1 MPEFS
6 NPLSSSGSVDTLY
19 ADILEQAT
27 DGVIIIDDMDRIV
40 FFNAAA
46 EHLWGC
52 PASTVLGCNVDML
65 VPVEHRKNHGSYVT
79 HHRRTGI
86 NRIVNTSREITFMR
100 SNGDYVAA
108 ELSISTVLLGPE
120 NKRYYMAFVKGVTE
134 EVHRRKLLE
143 LQSQVFTSLAAYTTI
158 QDVADMLC
166 DKVEELV
173 PNTIA
178 ALLQISSHGG
188 VSILSGKNLPG
199 SKVDKLTNL
208 ALTPSDLDDLLKHP
222 NHACA
227 LIWASK
233 RGLDH
238 SADLHDCW
246 ASAICNGAGELIG
259 IFALFSRN
267 KDKITDWPQKIV
279 TGCISSCA
287 SIIEHEKTRNK
298 ISQFNNLDSLT
309 GLMNRT
315 ALATRLRQMATQAGQ
330 APFAIL
336 MLDVDLLQDVNNVM
350 GYHCGD
356 ILLQTLARRISSLC
370 RGHHLVA
377 RLGGDDFVVVIPDA
391 DRAKAC
397 KLAHDLNCIA
407 REPIEVK
414 GRDLVASLSIGIS
427 LYPDDG
433 TEIEEILGASE
444 IAMRQAKKQARGSFR
459 FFGKGGNSNVR
470 ERLIIG
476 SALREALQ
484 KTQLHLVYQPQ
495 VCALTGTL
503 CGVEALSRWQHP
515 SLGLIPPSTFIPIA
529 EETGQIEAIG
539 LWSLEKSCEQVV
551 EWERN
556 AIYVPVIS
564 VNMSAVHLC
573 SIDLPQQILSA
584 LQKYNLAPQ
593 RLTIEIT
600 ESVAMR
606 QDPETAA
613 NLTAIRDIG
622 VGLSMDD
629 FGTGFSSLSRLA
641 QLPLTEIKIDRSFIE
656 DFENNISSLV
666 VAEAAINIGKRL
678 GIKVVTEGVEHEAQE
693 TKLQELGCDILQ
705 GYFYSKP
712 LLAKDISVW
721 LETFP
726 ARRATPRADA
736 AL

>member
-6 NPLSSSGSVDTLY
+6 KPLSSSHNTDMFY

-27 DGVIIIDDMDRIV
+27 DGVIIIDDLNKIV
-40 FFNAAA
+40 FFNPAA
-46 EHLWGC
+46 ENLWGC
-52 PASTVLGCNVDML
+52 PASAVLGSNVDML
-65 VPVEHRKNHGSYVT
+65 VPVEHRK
-79 HHRRTGI
+79 HHSDYITRNRQTGI
-86 NRIVNTSREITFMR
+86 HRIVNTSREVTFMR

-108 ELSISTVLLGPE
+108 ELSLSTAVLGPK
-120 NKRYYMAFVKGVTE
+120 NRRYYMAFVKGVTE

-143 LQSQVFTSLAAYTTI
+143 LQSQVFTSLADYTTI

-166 DKVEELV
+166 AKVEQLV
-173 PNTIA
+173 PNSIA
-178 ALLQISSHGG
+178 TLLQISAHGG
-188 VSILSGKNLPG
+188 LSILSGNSLPSG
-199 SKVDKLTNL
+199 KANKLVNL
-208 ALTPSDLDDLLKHP
+208 ALTPSDLDDLRQNPH
-222 NHACA
+222 HACA
-227 LIWASK
+227 LIWTQKPDRDQS
-233 RGLDH
+233 
-238 SADLHDCW
+238 SDLHDCW

-279 TGCISSCA
+279 TGCIPSCA
-287 SIIEHEKTRNK
+287 SIIEHEKTRYK
-298 ISQFNNLDSLT
+298 ISQFNNIDSLT
-309 GLMNRT
+309 GLLNRT
-315 ALATRLRQMATQAGQ
+315 ALSTRLRQMATQPGQ
-330 APFAIL
+330 APFAVL

-350 GYHCGD
+350 GYNSGD
-356 ILLQTLARRISSLC
+356 ILLQTLARRISTLC
-370 RGHHLVA
+370 RGQQLVA
-377 RLGGDDFVVVIPDA
+377 RLGGDDFVVVMPDA
-391 DRAKAC
+391 DREKAC

-427 LYPDDG
+427 IYPDDG

-444 IAMRQAKKQARGSFR
+444 TAMRQAKKQARGSFR
-459 FFGKGGNSNVR
+459 FFGKDGNSNVR

-495 VCALTGTL
+495 ICALTGTL

-515 SLGLIPPSTFIPIA
+515 SLGFIPPSTFIPIA

-539 LWSLEKSCEQVV
+539 LWSLEKSCQQVI
-551 EWERN
+551 EWERDN
-556 AIYVPVIS
+556 VYVPIVS

-573 SIDLPQQILSA
+573 SVDLPEQILST

-613 NLTAIRDIG
+613 NLTAIRKIG

-656 DFENNISSLV
+656 NFENNISSLV

-712 LLAKDISVW
+712 LLAKDVSIW

-726 ARRATPRADA
+726 GRRASSRPDPAV
-736 AL
+736 

>member
-1 MPEFS
+1 MPELA
-6 NPLSSSGSVDTLY
+6 NPLTLSGYTNTFY
-19 ADILEQAT
+19 AAILEQAT
-27 DGVIIIDDMDRIV
+27 DGVIIIDDQNRVV

-52 PASTVLGCNVDML
+52 SASAVLGNNVDL
-65 VPVEHRKNHGSYVT
+65 LIPLGHRQHHNDYIEHHRK
-79 HHRRTGI
+79 TGI
-86 NRIVNTSREITFMR
+86 HRLVNTSREVTFVR

-108 ELSISTVLLGPE
+108 ELSLSTALIGKD
-120 NKRYYMAFVKGVTE
+120 NKRYYMAFIKGVTE

-143 LQSQVFTSLAAYTTI
+143 LQSEVFAALADYTTI
-158 QDVADMLC
+158 HDVADMLC
-166 DKVEELV
+166 SKVEELV
-173 PNTIA
+173 PNSIA
-178 ALLQISSHGG
+178 TLLHITPQGG
-188 VSILSGKNLPG
+188 LSILSGKSLPR
-199 SKVDKLTNL
+199 SKVNKLDNLVLSASDIQTLRTN
-208 ALTPSDLDDLLKHP
+208 PH
-222 NHACA
+222 HACA
-227 LIWASK
+227 LIWTPKQGQSQ
-233 RGLDH
+233 LN
-238 SADLHDCW
+238 DLHDCW

-267 KDKITDWPQKIV
+267 KEKITDWPQKIV
-279 TGCISSCA
+279 TGCIPSCA
-287 SIIEHEKTRNK
+287 SIIEHEKTLYK
-298 ISQFNNLDSLT
+298 INNFNNIDSLT
-309 GLMNRT
+309 GLLNRT
-315 ALATRLRQMATQAGQ
+315 ALSTRLRQMLAQTGQ

-350 GYHCGD
+350 GYNSGD
-356 ILLQTLARRISSLC
+356 ILLQTIARRIAAFC
-370 RGHHLVA
+370 RGQNLVA
-377 RLGGDDFVVVIPDA
+377 RLGGDDFVVVMPDA
-391 DRAKAC
+391 DRNKAC
-397 KLAHDLNCIA
+397 KLAHDLNCIS

-444 IAMRQAKKQARGSFR
+444 IAMRQTKKQARGGFR
-459 FFGKGGNSNVR
+459 FFGKGGNSNMR

-484 KTQLHLVYQPQ
+484 KMQLHLVYQPQ
-495 VCALTGTL
+495 ICALTGTL

-515 SLGLIPPSTFIPIA
+515 TLGFIPPSTFIPIA

-539 LWSLEKSCEQVV
+539 LWSLDKSCQQVI
-551 EWERN
+551 EWEQN
-556 AIYVPVIS
+556 NVYVPIVS
-564 VNMSAVHLC
+564 VNMSAVHFC
-573 SIDLPQQILSA
+573 SMDLPDQILSV
-584 LQKYNLAPQ
+584 LQKYNLAPH

-613 NLTAIRDIG
+613 NLTAIRNIG

-656 DFENNISSLV
+656 NFENNISSLV

-693 TKLQELGCDILQ
+693 TKLQQLGCDILQ

-712 LLAKDISVW
+712 LPAKDMPLW
-721 LETFP
+721 LDTFP
-726 ARRATPRADA
+726 ARRAISPLA
-736 AL
+736 

>member
-6 NPLSSSGSVDTLY
+6 NPLSSPHRTDTFY
-19 ADILEQAT
+19 ADILAQAT
-27 DGVIIIDDMDRIV
+27 DGVIVIDDRNRIV

-52 PASTVLGCNVDML
+52 PASTVLGSNVDIL
-65 VPVEHRKNHGSYVT
+65 VPIEHRANHSDYIA
-79 HHRRTGI
+79 HNRKTGI
-86 NRIVNTSREITFMR
+86 HRIVNTSREVTFMR

-108 ELSISTVLLGPE
+108 ELSLSTALLGPE

-143 LQSQVFTSLAAYTTI
+143 LQGQVFTSLAGYTTI

-173 PNTIA
+173 PNSSA
-178 ALLQISSHGG
+178 ALLLISGQG
-188 VSILSGKNLPG
+188 EISILSGKSLPG
-199 SKVDKLTNL
+199 NKVNKLTNL
-208 ALTPSDLDDLLKHP
+208 VLTPSDLEDLRKHP
-222 NHACA
+222 QHACA
-227 LIWASK
+227 LVWTKKQSH
-233 RGLDH
+233 DQNM
-238 SADLHDCW
+238 DLHDCW
-246 ASAICNGAGELIG
+246 AAAICNGAGDLLG

-279 TGCISSCA
+279 TGCIPSCA
-287 SIIEHEKTRNK
+287 TIIEHERTRDK
-298 ISQFNNLDSLT
+298 ITQFNNIDSLT
-309 GLMNRT
+309 GLLNRT
-315 ALATRLRQMATQAGQ
+315 ALTARLKQMATQAGQ
-330 APFAIL
+330 TPFAIL
-336 MLDVDLLQDVNNVM
+336 ILDVDLLQDVNNVM
-350 GYHCGD
+350 GYHSGD
-356 ILLQTLARRISSLC
+356 ILLQTIARRIASLC

-377 RLGGDDFVVVIPDA
+377 RLGGDDFVVVMPDA
-391 DRAKAC
+391 DRTKAC
-397 KLAHDLNCIA
+397 KLAHDLNCVA

-459 FFGKGGNSNVR
+459 FFGKGGNSSVR

-484 KTQLHLVYQPQ
+484 KMQLHLVYQPQ
-495 VCALTGTL
+495 ICATTGTL

-515 SLGLIPPSTFIPIA
+515 SLGFIPPSTFIPIA

-539 LWSLEKSCEQVV
+539 LWSLEKSCEQVI

-556 AIYVPVIS
+556 NVYVPVVS

-573 SIDLPQQILSA
+573 SIDLPEQILST
-584 LQKYNLAPQ
+584 LHRYRLTPQ

-613 NLTAIRDIG
+613 NLNAIRDIG

-641 QLPLTEIKIDRSFIE
+641 QLPLTEIKIDRSFI
-656 DFENNISSLV
+656 DNFENNISSLV

-712 LLAKDISVW
+712 LLAKDISIW
-721 LETFP
+721 LEAFP
-726 ARRATPRADA
+726 ARRAAPAQE
-736 AL
+736 

>member
-1 MPEFS
+1 MPEIT
-6 NPLSSSGSVDTLY
+6 NLLSPSYDANIFY
-19 ADILEQAT
+19 AAILEQAT
-27 DGVIIIDDMDRIV
+27 DGVIIIDDLNRIV

-52 PASTVLGCNVDML
+52 PAATVLGSNVDEL
-65 VPVEHRKNHGSYVT
+65 VPLEHRKHHGDYIA
-79 HHRRTGI
+79 HHRRTGV
-86 NRIVNTSREITFMR
+86 NRLVNTSREVTFVR

-108 ELSISTVLLGPE
+108 ELSLSTALIGTD

-134 EVHRRKLLE
+134 KVHRRKLLE
-143 LQSQVFTSLAAYTTI
+143 LQSQVFTSLAEYTTI

-166 DKVEELV
+166 TKVEQLV
-173 PNTIA
+173 PNSIA
-178 ALLQISSHGG
+178 TLLQITAHGG
-188 VSILSGKNLPG
+188 LSILSGKSLPTNKINKLDNL
-199 SKVDKLTNL
+199 V
-208 ALTPSDLDDLLKHP
+208 LTPSDLQNLCKNPH
-222 NHACA
+222 HACA
-227 LIWASK
+227 LIWTRK
-233 RGLDH
+233 HPHDPQ
-238 SADLHDCW
+238 ADLHDCW
-246 ASAICNGAGELIG
+246 ASAICNGNGELIG

-267 KDKITDWPQKIV
+267 KEKITDWPQKIV
-279 TGCISSCA
+279 TGCIPSCA
-287 SIIEHEKTRNK
+287 SIIEHEKTLHK
-298 ISQFNNLDSLT
+298 INQFNNIDSLT
-309 GLMNRT
+309 GLLNRT
-315 ALATRLRQMATQAGQ
+315 ALATRLRQMLAQTGQ
-330 APFAIL
+330 TPFAIL

-350 GYHCGD
+350 GYHSGD
-356 ILLQTLARRISSLC
+356 ILLQTIARRIASLC
-370 RGHHLVA
+370 RGHYLVA
-377 RLGGDDFVVVIPDA
+377 RLGGDDFVVVMPDA
-391 DRAKAC
+391 DRTKAC
-397 KLAHDLNCIA
+397 KLAHDLNCIS

-444 IAMRQAKKQARGSFR
+444 IAMRQTKKQARGGFR

-484 KTQLHLVYQPQ
+484 KTQLYLVYQPQ

-515 SLGLIPPSTFIPIA
+515 TLGFIPPSTFIPIA

-539 LWSLEKSCEQVV
+539 LWSLEKSCKQII
-551 EWERN
+551 EWEQSN
-556 AIYVPVIS
+556 VYVPIVS
-564 VNMSAVHLC
+564 VNMSAVHFC
-573 SIDLPQQILSA
+573 SIDLPAQILSI
-584 LQKYNLAPQ
+584 LHKYNLAPH

-613 NLTAIRDIG
+613 NLTAIRNIG

-641 QLPLTEIKIDRSFIE
+641 QLPLTEIKIDRSFVE
-656 DFENNISSLV
+656 SFENNISSLV

-705 GYFYSKP
+705 GYLYSKP
-712 LLAKDISVW
+712 LPATEVPLW

-726 ARRATPRADA
+726 TRRAVCPHA
-736 AL
+736 

>member
-1 MPEFS
+1 MPAFTH
-6 NPLSSSGSVDTLY
+6 PLQTAY
-19 ADILEQAT
+19 HADAFYTAILEQAT
-27 DGVIIIDDMDRIV
+27 DGVIIIDDQNRIV
-40 FFNAAA
+40 FFNPAA
-46 EHLWGC
+46 ENLWGC
-52 PASTVLGCNVDML
+52 PASTVLGTNVDQL
-65 VPVEHRKNHGSYVT
+65 VPIEHRKHHESYIA
-79 HHRRTGI
+79 HHRKTGI
-86 NRIVNTSREITFMR
+86 NKLVNTSREVTFVR

-108 ELSISTVLLGPE
+108 ELSLSTALIGPD

-143 LQSQVFTSLAAYTTI
+143 LQSQVFTSLADYTTI

-166 DKVEELV
+166 NKVEQLV
-173 PNTIA
+173 PNSIA
-178 ALLQISSHGG
+178 ALLQITAQGG
-188 VSILSGKNLPG
+188 LSILSGKSLPG
-199 SKVDKLTNL
+199 SKTNKLTNL
-208 ALTPSDLDDLLKHP
+208 VLTPSDIKDLCKNP
-222 NHACA
+222 QNACA
-227 LIWASK
+227 LIWTQKQSH
-233 RGLDH
+233 DQPT
-238 SADLHDCW
+238 DLHDCW

-267 KDKITDWPQKIV
+267 KEKITDWPQKIV
-279 TGCISSCA
+279 TGCIPSCA
-287 SIIEHEKTRNK
+287 SIIEHEKTLYK
-298 ISQFNNLDSLT
+298 INQFNNIDSLT
-309 GLMNRT
+309 GLLNRA
-315 ALATRLRQMATQAGQ
+315 ALATRLRQMLAQPGQ
-330 APFAIL
+330 TPFAIL

-350 GYHCGD
+350 GYHSGD
-356 ILLQTLARRISSLC
+356 ILLQTIARRIASLC
-370 RGHHLVA
+370 RGHDLVA
-377 RLGGDDFVVVIPDA
+377 RLGGDDFVVIMPDA
-391 DRAKAC
+391 DRTKAC
-397 KLAHDLNCIA
+397 KLAHDLNCIS

-433 TEIEEILGASE
+433 TAIEEILGASE
-444 IAMRQAKKQARGSFR
+444 IAMRQAKKQARGGFR

-495 VCALTGTL
+495 ICALTGTL

-515 SLGLIPPSTFIPIA
+515 TLGFIPPSTFIPIA

-539 LWSLEKSCEQVV
+539 MWSLEKSCQQVI
-551 EWERN
+551 EWERSN
-556 AIYVPVIS
+556 VYVPIVS
-564 VNMSAVHLC
+564 VNMSAVHFC
-573 SIDLPQQILSA
+573 SMDLPEQILSM

-613 NLTAIRDIG
+613 NLTAIRNIG

-656 DFENNISSLV
+656 NFENNISSLV

-678 GIKVVTEGVEHEAQE
+678 GIKVVTEGVEHAAQE

-712 LLAKDISVW
+712 LPAQEMSLW
-721 LETFP
+721 LESYP
-726 ARRATPRADA
+726 ARRATGPHA
-736 AL
+736 